1 MTLVWATPM
10 QNHTEK
16 LVALAIA
23 DNANDNGVCWPSV
36 TTIARK
42 CDLSEQGVLNR
53 IKSLQKT
60 GWLKV
65 EHKPGCS
72 NTYIINPPTP
82 LTPQQGL
89 PPNAVDHHP
98 PTPLTP
104 PPNAVDPNRNEPSF
118 ESSYTTTPQ
127 TPPAKPKRTLDESP
141 EFLKFW
147 EAYPRKESKPHAE
160 KAFRKAMKLADL
172 ESILKG
178 LERSKEAWKQND
190 ARWIPHPSTWLN
202 GHRWND
208 EPAKPSQPT
217 QGGKPNWL
225 RIKEL
230 KEIIRQLEGQLHS
243 HMDRERNPGKLEQLK
258 AAQAELA
265 KLEPQL

>member
-1 MTLVWATPM
+1 M

-53 IKSLQKT
+53 IKSLQKS

-72 NTYIINPPTP
+72 NTYVIHPPTP

-89 PPNAVDHHP
+89 PPNAVDPHP

-104 PPNAVDPNRNEPSF
+104 PPNAVDPNRKEPSF
-118 ESSYTTTPQ
+118 ETSYTPTPQ
-127 TPPAKPKRTLDESP
+127 KPPAKPKRTPDESP
-141 EFLKFW
+141 EFLTFW
-147 EAYPRKESKPHAE
+147 QAYPRKESKPNAE

-172 ESILKG
+172 DSILKG
-178 LERSKEAWKQND
+178 LERFKEAWKQD
-190 ARWIPHPSTWLN
+190 DPRWIPHPATWLN
-202 GHRWND
+202 GQRWND
-208 EPAKPSQPT
+208 APPIFPT
-217 QGGKPNWL
+217 GSNGKRTPTKADGEFCPGWQDKETKEMTSRELVAYCGGL
-225 RIKEL
+225 
-230 KEIIRQLEGQLHS
+230 
-243 HMDRERNPGKLEQLK
+243 
-258 AAQAELA
+258 
-265 KLEPQL
+265 